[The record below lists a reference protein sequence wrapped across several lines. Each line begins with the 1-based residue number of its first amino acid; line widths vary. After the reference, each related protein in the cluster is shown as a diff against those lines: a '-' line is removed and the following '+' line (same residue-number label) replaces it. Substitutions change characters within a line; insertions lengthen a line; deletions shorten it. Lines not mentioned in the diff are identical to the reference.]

1 MSDVPLEP
9 APFCSACGY
18 DLSGAIESSKCPECG
33 RPLVEVLVRDEGAQT
48 ARRRYQSERTF
59 LGLPLVS
66 VAFGRD
72 ANGKPGHAKGWLA
85 IGDKATGVFAMGGRA
100 FGVVALGGIAIGVLA
115 FGGVSIGLLIAAGGF
130 AAALGFA
137 FGGLAVGSL
146 AAGGF
151 AIGYMAIGGMVIAAH
166 GIGGFVVGGKGL
178 PFNVNIRSLMATM
191 LYVSLGI
198 GVISALPGIIGALIM
213 RGASKRNQS

>member
-1 MSDVPLEP
+1 MSDVPLEQ

-48 ARRRYQSERTF
+48 ARRRYQSEQTF

-115 FGGVSIGLLIAAGGF
+115 FGGLSIGLLIAAGGF

-137 FGGLAVGSL
+137 FGGLAIGSL

-166 GIGGFVVGGKGL
+166 GVGGLVVGGKGL
-178 PFNVNIRSLMATM
+178 PFNVNIGRLMAIM
-191 LYVSLGI
+191 LYVSLGV
-198 GVISALPGIIGALIM
+198 GVVSALPGIIGALFM
-213 RGASKRNQS
+213 RGASKRNQN